1 MDEVK
6 MESHEDVEVIQ
17 TSDEPVPEQ
26 EQPVACES
34 DEIKGTWDYW
44 VIFENLTFSGFL
56 IFLQKSIF
64 FLDRF
69 SASPGGGGDRD
80 GSGMP
85 EIGPGRP
92 KSARRRRERRE
103 PRNP

>member
-34 DEIKGTWDYW
+34 DEIKGIGDYW
-44 VIFENLTFSGFL
+44 FNFEKFKIL
-56 IFLQKSIF
+56 
-64 FLDRF
+64 
-69 SASPGGGGDRD
+69 
-80 GSGMP
+80 
-85 EIGPGRP
+85 
-92 KSARRRRERRE
+92 
-103 PRNP
+103 

>member
-44 VIFENLTFSGFL
+44 LIFENFTFSGF
-56 IFLQKSIF
+56 
-64 FLDRF
+64 
-69 SASPGGGGDRD
+69 
-80 GSGMP
+80 
-85 EIGPGRP
+85 
-92 KSARRRRERRE
+92 
-103 PRNP
+103 